1 MKNLFYPIQF
11 EPIFK
16 YRIWGGNKLNSSLNK
31 NTTEDKIGESW
42 EISSIPDSSSVVSN
56 GKWKGRTLNDLVTE
70 FPDELLGANSITK
83 FGKLFPLLFKFLDA
97 QDDLSI
103 QVHPNDELATKRHNS
118 KGKTE
123 MWYVVEAEPNSE
135 IIVGF
140 KPNQNKD
147 TYLKSLEDNTILS
160 ILETFTV
167 SKGDVFFLN
176 AGTVHAIGKGL
187 LIAEIQQMSDITYR
201 LFDYDR
207 IDITGS
213 KRELHTKEATEAI
226 NFEVVSAKKEYVK
239 QENIST
245 LLVDCDYFTTNYLKI
260 ANYLDYK
267 PKTDSFTVWMLVEG
281 SVEVEIDL
289 QIYSYKKGDSILF
302 PASLN
307 NFSVT
312 GNATLLEI
320 YIS

>member
-1 MKNLFYPIQF
+1 MQNNFYPLQF

-16 YRIWGGNKLNSSLNK
+16 YRIWGGSNLKSILNK

-42 EISSIPDSSSVVSN
+42 EISSISDSPSIIVN
-56 GKWKGRTLNDLVTE
+56 GLWKNKSLNDLVAE
-70 FPDELLGANSITK
+70 FPEEILGISSITK
-83 FGKLFPLLFKFLDA
+83 FGEHFPLLFKFLDA

-103 QVHPNDELATKRHNS
+103 QVHPNDALATKRHNS

-123 MWYVVEAEPNSE
+123 MWYVVEAEPKSE

-140 KPNQNKD
+140 KPNQNKES
-147 TYLKSLEDNTILS
+147 YLQSLENNTILS
-160 ILETFTV
+160 ILETFKV
-167 SKGDVFFLN
+167 SKGEVFFLD

-201 LFDYDR
+201 LYDYDR
-207 IDITGS
+207 IDVTGS
-213 KRELHTKEATEAI
+213 KRELHTEQATEAI
-226 NFEVVSAKKEYVK
+226 NFEVVSAKKEYSK
-239 QENIST
+239 KENEST
-245 LLVDCDYFTTNYLKI
+245 LLADCPYFTTNVLQV

-267 PKTDSFTVWMLVEG
+267 ANTNSFTVWMLVEG
-281 SVEVEIDL
+281 SIQVEVNL
-289 QIYSYKKGDSILF
+289 HIYTYKKGDTVLF
-302 PASLN
+302 PACLKS
-307 NFSVT
+307 FAVT